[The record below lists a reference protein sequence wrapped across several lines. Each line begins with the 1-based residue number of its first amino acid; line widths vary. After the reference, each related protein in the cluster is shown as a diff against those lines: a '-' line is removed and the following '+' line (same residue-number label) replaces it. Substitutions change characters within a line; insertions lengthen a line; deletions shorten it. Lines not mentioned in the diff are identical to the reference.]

1 MSVLAIDAGTTGVT
15 ALIVAANGSVTS
27 SGYAEFSQYFP
38 EPGWVEQA
46 PAGIWDAALEACAA
60 ALAAHGNAD
69 PIACVGITNQRET
82 AVLWDRSTLVA
93 PHRAIVWQD
102 RRTARICAELHDAG
116 HEDRVAE
123 LTGLR
128 LDPYFTATKLTWLA
142 ANAAPVW
149 AEVASGAVA
158 VGTVDSYLIARLTGG
173 KRHVTDAS
181 NASRT
186 LLFDINTGR
195 WSPELCELFGVPASA
210 LPEVVAST
218 GEIASTDPES
228 FLGLSVPIAGVAG
241 DQQAA
246 LFGQACYTPGSSK
259 CTYGTGSFLLTNTG
273 SRLIR
278 SRAGLLT
285 TVAWMDAAGTLT
297 YALEGAVFVTG
308 AAIQWLRDGL
318 GVIHSASDSE
328 ELARSVDDSGGVVFV
343 PALTGLGAPDWDP
356 DARGAIFGLTRGVT
370 KAHLARATLEA
381 IAFEVRDVVDVMT
394 AETGGRVGA
403 EAEAAPLRVDGGA
416 SANNLLMQ
424 IQADQLQVPVER
436 PVVAETTGLGAAFLA
451 GLATG
456 VWSSTDELAAT
467 WQLDRR
473 FEPAEPDP
481 DDAAHRRWREGV
493 RRSLRW
499 ASDDAEPAPR

>member
-15 ALIVAANGSVTS
+15 ALIVTADGRVTS
-27 SGYAEFSQYFP
+27 RGYAEFSQYFP

-46 PAGIWDAALEACAA
+46 PAGIWDAT
-60 ALAAHGNAD
+60 LAACRAAIAADRAGTTD
-69 PIACVGITNQRET
+69 PISCVGVTNQRET
-82 AVLWDRSTLVA
+82 AVVWDRATLIA

-102 RRTARICAELHDAG
+102 RRTAKICAELREAG
-116 HEDRVAE
+116 HEDLVARI
-123 LTGLR
+123 TGLR

-142 ANAAPVW
+142 RNAGAVW
-149 AEVASGAVA
+149 ADVVRGSVAI
-158 VGTVDSYLIARLTGG
+158 GTVDSYLIARLTGG
-173 KRHVTDAS
+173 ARHVTDAS

-186 LLFDINTGR
+186 LLFDISTGR
-195 WSPELCELFGVPASA
+195 WSDSLCELFGVPMSA

-218 GEIASTDPES
+218 GVMASTDPEA
-228 FLGLSVPIAGVAG
+228 FLGLSLPIAGIAG

-246 LFGQACYTPGSSK
+246 LFGQACYGPGASK

-273 SRLIR
+273 SRLVR
-278 SRAGLLT
+278 SDAGLLT
-285 TVAWMDAAGTLT
+285 TVAWMDPSGTLT

-328 ELARSVDDSGGVVFV
+328 DLARSVDDSGGVVFV

-370 KAHLARATLEA
+370 RAHLARATLEA

-394 AETGGRVGA
+394 AEATAAAGTGVGTV
-403 EAEAAPLRVDGGA
+403 PLRVDGGA
-416 SANNLLMQ
+416 AANNLLMQ
-424 IQADQLQVPVER
+424 IQADQLQMPVER

-456 VWSSTDELAAT
+456 VWSSTGELAAT

-473 FEPAEPDP
+473 FDP
-481 DDAAHRRWREGV
+481 GERDDSAHHRWREAV

-499 ASDDAEPAPR
+499 TSNEDDSGS